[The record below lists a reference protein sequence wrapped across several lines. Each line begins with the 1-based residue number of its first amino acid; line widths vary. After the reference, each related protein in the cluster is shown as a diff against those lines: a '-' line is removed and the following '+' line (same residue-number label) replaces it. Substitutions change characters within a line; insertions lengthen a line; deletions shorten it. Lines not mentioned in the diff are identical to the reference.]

1 MIHTMQDPIEEI
13 NNPFQLEIGYDDTSK
28 TKNNIIET
36 FIRDKQSIYIYIATY
51 NESLIEKDRIPS
63 IEDIKNISAY
73 INRTIEWLEKIENLI
88 NKVPYLE
95 EKYNQINTVNNHI
108 NVYKYFW
115 DQYTLIEKISQYKLF
130 GKEDNDDVNKFLV
143 RYMPWEINN
152 NNQAIS
158 ILEKIKSIAVLN
170 YHFYA
175 PSKEKL
181 EDSDQM
187 VVQSLWL
194 LWTSNS
200 KRDDNTAHIADN
212 IYNSTTLQ
220 QDEITEL
227 RKRFVYLYFIVS
239 KSNIGLIPKET
250 YNMILKELWD
260 DRPQTLYKFQTTDQW
275 NTYMEARHKT
285 SLSHTPSP

>member
-1 MIHTMQDPIEEI
+1 MNIAQHDLEEI
-13 NNPFQLEIGYDDTSK
+13 KNPFQLEIPYDDASK
-28 TKNNIIET
+28 TKNNIIEVFLNNKKDIQT
-36 FIRDKQSIYIYIATY
+36 FISSRVDKGEIYSNKEINTITTHYLNPILSWLWKI
-51 NESLIEKDRIPS
+51 EHLIKEVPYLERIHN
-63 IEDIKNISAY
+63 DIKNIK
-73 INRTIEWLEKIENLI
+73 NHMD
-88 NKVPYLE
+88 
-95 EKYNQINTVNNHI
+95 NQQSFWNNYDIIKAIH
-108 NVYKYFW
+108 NSGLL
-115 DQYTLIEKISQYKLF
+115 TN
-130 GKEDNDDVNKFLV
+130 KEDCTKTESFLEYHTPEHYKDKKV
-143 RYMPWEINN
+143 YRMIQN
-152 NNQAIS
+152 
-158 ILEKIKSIAVLN
+158 LKMTVVLN

-227 RKRFVYLYFIVS
+227 RKRFVYLYFVVS
-239 KSNIGLIPKET
+239 KSNIDLIPKET

-285 SLSHTPSP
+285 SLSYTPSP